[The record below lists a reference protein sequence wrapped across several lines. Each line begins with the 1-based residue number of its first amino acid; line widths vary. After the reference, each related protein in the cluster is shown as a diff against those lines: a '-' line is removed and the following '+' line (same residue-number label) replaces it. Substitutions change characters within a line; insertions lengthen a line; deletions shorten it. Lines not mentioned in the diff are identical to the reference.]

1 MTTTFN
7 FTKNLFNGELF
18 IKTLPV
24 SLFSI
29 LDNFSYRGTSLDVK
43 FTIDLTTQQEID
55 LQTVI
60 DNITSTKIQ
69 WLKVREKQAKLIQSY
84 LWVAERHERQ
94 VIRSVE
100 PLSNSVVE
108 YNVVL
113 DYMQEVRDVD
123 LQTDPF
129 NIIWPTKP
137 T

>member
-43 FTIDLTTQQEID
+43 FTTDLTTQQEID

-60 DNITSTKIQ
+60 DNIIPIEIEWIKI
-69 WLKVREKQAKLIQSY
+69 REKQTKLIQSY
-84 LWVAERHERQ
+84 VWLAERHERQ
-94 VIRSVE
+94 VIRNVQ
-100 PLSNSVVE
+100 PLSNSVTE
-108 YNVVL
+108 YNTIL
-113 DYMQEVRDVD
+113 DYMQDVRDVD

-129 NIIWPTKP
+129 DIIWPTIP
-137 T
+137 P